1 MRCGLAQL
9 ELSARM
15 DGEHVEARTSAAI
28 DDHMAGCDR
37 CRSFAANAAR
47 VRSSVRIRAAE
58 PVPDLVGRIMDGLE
72 VVEQRAGEPWA
83 PGPTVTQ
90 QVRRGRPRRAISVA
104 AALVAG
110 AVIGSVLV
118 GGPFRGGDR
127 RATSAVAVV
136 RGVRAAAPELD
147 SFQGTY
153 EVVERGFSPEV
164 PLRRLDVHLAFLAP
178 QRFRLDVID
187 RTSYPSGGFV
197 PTDVTYIQ
205 DLAAT
210 YRSGPTGCPP
220 GLADD
225 VCPVARTTV
234 TSGAPL
240 TDLMMPVHTLGSAD
254 GVRVLGESATG
265 EHEIVTLELTFGRA
279 ASLFPFLTPSGAWR
293 PFFPGDRV
301 ELALDADSWLP
312 RRIAVFPAATDER
325 RAWELRF
332 GRVAED
338 PSIAILEVEATSS
351 STEAPDASLFEIAG
365 SPAALSVAELADRI
379 GYRPATPAFT
389 GELELAAAIE
399 PSPNP
404 RLPRSV
410 LVYTD
415 GLDYLRL
422 GERPAGTGAS
432 TFGSLGPRSVP
443 IVMPGGRVAAYAPA
457 AGPHGRR
464 LAIRRADTTLVL
476 ESNLPA
482 RELAAIAASI
492 PIAGPPT

>member
-9 ELSARM
+9 EFSARM
-15 DGEHVEARTSAAI
+15 DGEHVEARTSAAV
-28 DDHMAGCDR
+28 DDHVAGCVR

-47 VRSSVRIRAAE
+47 VRASVRIRAAGA
-58 PVPDLVGRIMDGLE
+58 VPDLVGRIVDE
-72 VVEQRAGEPWA
+72 IEIIEPPV
-83 PGPTVTQ
+83 PGPTSTRPARQ
-90 QVRRGRPRRAISVA
+90 GRSRRAVSVA

-127 RATSAVAVV
+127 PATSATAVV
-136 RGVRAAAPELD
+136 RGVRAAAPGVD

-187 RTSYPSGGFV
+187 RTSYPSGGAV
-197 PTDVTYIQ
+197 PTDLTYIQ

-210 YRSGPTGCPP
+210 YRRGPTGCPP

-225 VCPVARTTV
+225 VCPIARTTV

-240 TDLMMPVHTLGSAD
+240 ADLMMPVHALGSAD

-265 EHEIVTLELTFGRA
+265 DHELVTLELTFARA
-279 ASLFPFLTPSGAWR
+279 ASLFPFLTPSEAWR

-312 RRIAVFPAATDER
+312 RSIAVFPAATDER

-332 GRVAED
+332 GRAAED

-365 SPAALSVAELADRI
+365 SPTALSVAELTDRI
-379 GYRPATPAFT
+379 GYRPAMPAFT
-389 GELELAAAIE
+389 GALELAAAIE
-399 PSPNP
+399 PSPGP
-404 RLPRSV
+404 QLPRSM

-422 GERPAGTGAS
+422 GERPTGNGAG

-443 IVMPGGRVAAYAPA
+443 IVLPGGRVATYAPA
-457 AGPHGRR
+457 AGQHGRR
-464 LAIRRADTTLVL
+464 LVVRSGDTTLVL

-482 RELAAIAASI
+482 GELAAIAASI
-492 PIAGPPT
+492 PIGGSPT

>member
-1 MRCGLAQL
+1 MRCALAQL

-15 DGEHVEARTSAAI
+15 DGEHLEARTSAAI
-28 DDHMAGCDR
+28 DDHVAGCVR

-47 VRSSVRIRAAE
+47 VRASVRIRAAE
-58 PVPDLVGRIMDGLE
+58 PVPDLVGRIVDELE
-72 VVEQRAGEPWA
+72 VIEPGA
-83 PGPTVTQ
+83 LGPRVT
-90 QVRRGRPRRAISVA
+90 RHARGGRSRRAVSVA

-118 GGPFRGGDR
+118 GGPFRGGDQ
-127 RATSAVAVV
+127 RAISATAVV
-136 RGVRAAAPELD
+136 HGVREASPSLE

-164 PLRRLDVHLAFLAP
+164 MLRRLDVHLAFLAP

-187 RTSYPSGGFV
+187 RTSYPSAGFV
-197 PTDVTYIQ
+197 PTDLTYIQ

-240 TDLMMPVHTLGSAD
+240 ADLMMPVHMFGSAD

-265 EHEIVTLELTFGRA
+265 DHELVTLELTFARA
-279 ASLFPFLTPSGAWR
+279 ASLFPFLTPSEAWR

-312 RRIAVFPAATDER
+312 RRISVFPAATDER

-365 SPAALSVAELADRI
+365 SPAALSVAELAERI

-404 RLPRSV
+404 RLPRSM

-422 GERPAGTGAS
+422 GERPAGTGAG

-443 IVMPGGRVAAYAPA
+443 IVLPDGRVATYAPA

-464 LAIRRADTTLVL
+464 LAIRADDTTLML

-482 RELAAIAASI
+482 RALAAIAASI
-492 PIAGPPT
+492 PIAGSPT